1 MRISQVIIVKEVR
14 EVKIQNNST
23 EYDYS
28 DLDHLLQIIA
38 SGDMDALSHLYK
50 LTSAAVYS
58 YALSILKNP
67 QDAEDILHDCFVRIF
82 TYTRSYRSQGKP
94 MAWILTITRHL
105 CMSKL
110 QLRKRE
116 PQIYL
121 QDWKEYIDDRSC
133 INQDDKILI
142 SYCMESLPDE
152 ERQIIILH
160 CVSGMSFREIAQF
173 LKLPISTVLSK
184 YHRTIKKLRN
194 RIGEEV

>member
-1 MRISQVIIVKEVR
+1 
-14 EVKIQNNST
+14 
-23 EYDYS
+23 
-28 DLDHLLQIIA
+28 
-38 SGDMDALSHLYK
+38 
-50 LTSAAVYS
+50 
-58 YALSILKNP
+58 
-67 QDAEDILHDCFVRIF
+67 
-82 TYTRSYRSQGKP
+82 

-121 QDWKEYIDDRSC
+121 QDWKEYIEDRSC

-152 ERQIIILH
+152 ERQILILH